1 MVLQLC
7 GVVSRYHRRARC
19 ARGAEADVAEADIGL
34 VRVAQDMEFTVDA
47 FPGQTFLGKVTQVR
61 NAPKI

>member
-1 MVLQLC
+1 
-7 GVVSRYHRRARC
+7 VSRYHRRARC

-47 FPGQTFLGKVTQVR
+47 FPGQTFQGKVTQVR